1 MNTREFV
8 EKMGALCHSENQR
21 LVGDISTGYAY
32 LDTDEVQIRNMM
44 SSAIKQAMNGR
55 FGILTDAGKHC
66 PNWHISGVFV
76 PAIKKVHFNDPVT
89 VVIWTDGTKT
99 IVRCGEGESYDPEKG
114 LAMAIAKKA
123 LGNKGNY
130 YEVFKKWLPETET
143 ASEQIAT
150 NSKELP
156 GSLYTVKE
164 YCEKHRLSR
173 DKVYKMIK
181 SGELKAEKEFSG
193 VWIIYE

>member
-1 MNTREFV
+1 MNIKYYCNTRTTTDASWYD
-8 EKMGALCHSENQR
+8 GCHWLYQSGIPVINPIAD
-21 LVGDISTGYAY
+21 L
-32 LDTDEVQIRNMM
+32 
-44 SSAIKQAMNGR
+44 IKQGTNER
-55 FGILTDAGKHC
+55 LI
-66 PNWHISGVFV
+66 
-76 PAIKKVHFNDPVT
+76 PAIKKVHFNNPAT

-181 SGELKAEKEFSG
+181 SGELKAEKESSG